1 MRSVTWRLRR
11 RLGGCCVAERSEFE
25 FFAKL
30 SIGQY
35 IPTGSVVHRLDPR
48 VKLILGLFLVIA
60 AIMISSIVSALILTV
75 AVILGLRLARV
86 QLRLAFAP
94 LKIMIIFLFIL
105 ALIQLL
111 TIPQLKTDATVVF
124 QRGVLKITDRSIV
137 SAILLM
143 VRFVVI
149 VLGLSLFSFSTSSS
163 EVIHGIEHLLR
174 PLQRI
179 GFPAHELTLAA
190 HISLHFFPI
199 LVGEAEQLMMA
210 QAARGADFGYRKWN
224 FLRKLRK
231 MLPLLVPL
239 FIVSLKHAQNM
250 TRAMES
256 RCYSGGAGRTHYV
269 RLHAQPADY
278 LGLFLGCGV
287 ISSAMVVNLLH
298 VDGTVWGLL
307 RELVM

>member
-1 MRSVTWRLRR
+1 M
-11 RLGGCCVAERSEFE
+11 AERSEFE

-48 VKLILGLFLVIA
+48 VKLILGVFLVVA
-60 AIMISSIVSALILTV
+60 AVTISSLVSALILTG
-75 AVILGLRLARV
+75 AVILGLHLARV

-94 LKIMIIFLFIL
+94 LKVMLIFLFIL

-111 TIPQLKTDATVVF
+111 TIPQFRTDADVIF

-137 SAILLM
+137 SAILLI

-163 EVIHGIEHLLR
+163 EVIHGIEHFLR
-174 PLQRI
+174 PLQKI
-179 GFPAHELTLAA
+179 GFPAHELALTA
-190 HISLHFFPI
+190 HISLHFLPI

-224 FLRKLRK
+224 FLRKIRK

-256 RCYSGGAGRTHYV
+256 RCYTGGAGRTHFV
-269 RLHAQPADY
+269 RLQLQLADY
-278 LGLFLGCGV
+278 LGLFLGCTIIASV
-287 ISSAMVVNLLH
+287 MVVNLLK
-298 VDGTVWGLL
+298 VDGVLWGLVKKL
-307 RELVM
+307 AV